1 MCGRYTITRPADLV
15 QELGVETQQELA
27 PRYNVAPTQN
37 LPVVRAGQ
45 EGGPGR
51 ELAVMRW
58 GLIPS
63 WAKDPKIGNRMINA
77 RSETAAEKPSFRV
90 AMKRRRCLILAD
102 GFYEWAK
109 EGGPAYR
116 GPAYRGAKQPYHIH
130 LTGHRPFV
138 FAGLWERWSKGEVP
152 IESFTILTTAAN
164 DAIRPL
170 HDRMPVILGKEDH
183 DLWLD
188 PAVGDKERLKPL
200 LKSYPDEE
208 IAYQAVSR
216 LVNNPRNDVPQ
227 CVEPLGR

>member
-15 QELGVETQQELA
+15 RELGVETSHELA

-37 LPVVRAGQ
+37 LPVVRAGAS
-45 EGGPGR
+45 GSPR

-77 RSETAAEKPSFRV
+77 RSETAAEKPSFRN

-109 EGGPAYR
+109 EGG
-116 GPAYRGAKQPYHIH
+116 AKQPYHIH
-130 LTGHRPFV
+130 LAGHRPFV
-138 FAGLWERWSKGEVP
+138 FAGLWERWSKGEEP

-164 DAIRPL
+164 DTIRPL
-170 HDRMPVILGKEDH
+170 HDRMPVILGKQDH

-188 PAVGDKERLKPL
+188 PAVGDKALLAPL
-200 LKSYPDEE
+200 LKPYANEE
-208 IAYQAVSR
+208 IEFHPVSR
-216 LVNNPRNDVPQ
+216 MVNNPRNDVPQ
-227 CVEPLGR
+227 CVEPLRR